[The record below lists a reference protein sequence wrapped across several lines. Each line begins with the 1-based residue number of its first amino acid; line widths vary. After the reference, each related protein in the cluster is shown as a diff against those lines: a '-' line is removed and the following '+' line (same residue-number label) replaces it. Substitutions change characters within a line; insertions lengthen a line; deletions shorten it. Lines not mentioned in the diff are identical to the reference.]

1 MSDLEILLRGVAA
14 GTALATALG
23 MLRGEAAAGAARWS
37 GAVFCLSVASFAV
50 HSGGAESRA
59 LGPLLPIA
67 SLLSAAGTGYFW
79 LFAVTLFGER
89 RFAWSQLAPIALLT
103 GVAAIGWSLPRAT
116 ANGVWV
122 VHNVLEIAL
131 VAHVFAV
138 IGGSWRGDLV
148 ESRRSLRGPF
158 LAAVAFY
165 AAALSGFEI
174 AEALGA
180 APAWTGIAQAATLA
194 AMSLGGAFVFLGARR
209 DLFEAPVR
217 PRDPDAAHPRDR
229 LALAKLHQT
238 MRAEEIWRREGLSIG
253 ALAAVVGVPEH
264 RLRRLVN
271 DGLGHRNFSDFLNTH
286 RIAAAKRELGDPLGA
301 ERSISEIA
309 FALGYASLG
318 PFNRAF
324 REATG
329 TTPSAWRARA
339 LSASPNPEEPG

>member
-1 MSDLEILLRGVAA
+1 MSDLEILVRGVAA

-23 MLRGEAAAGAARWS
+23 MLRGEAAGSAARWS

-89 RFAWSQLAPIALLT
+89 RFAWSRLVPIVLLT
-103 GVAAIGWSLPRAT
+103 AIAAIGWSLPHPT
-116 ANGVWV
+116 ADGVWV

-131 VAHVFAV
+131 VAHVFTL

-158 LAAVAFY
+158 LAAVALY
-165 AAALSGFEI
+165 AVVLSGFEI

-180 APAWTGIAQAATLA
+180 APAWAGIAQAATLA
-194 AMSLGGAFVFLGARR
+194 AMSLVGAFVFLGARR
-209 DLFEAPVR
+209 DLFEAPAH
-217 PRDPDAAHPRDR
+217 PRAPDTLDPRDR
-229 LALAKLHQT
+229 LALAKLDHT
-238 MRAEEIWRREGLSIG
+238 MRADEIWRREGLTIG
-253 ALAAVVGVPEH
+253 ALAAAVGVPEH

-271 DGLGHRNFSDFLNTH
+271 DGLGHRNFSDFLNGH

-324 REATG
+324 KEATG
-329 TTPSAWRARA
+329 TTPSAWRTRA
-339 LSASPNPEEPG
+339 LAASPDLEKPA